1 MSKKTL
7 TNKKSSHKKSL
18 SRITSQES
26 SENVEPNVSAK
37 DIDMIS
43 RQALS
48 AIENNYK
55 QILEMQD
62 KILSAPAMNGGFT
75 TLLYKVENIEH
86 SQGQLVE
93 KVDQIHDVLYEPDT
107 GLYARIKNVENASIS
122 PETLNHIEKD
132 VQEIK
137 IWKTSKE
144 KMSEKDDVHEIQQTK
159 LIQQHDELLNDL
171 NDSIKKYN
179 AAIKWIVV
187 SMGGGIVSMI
197 IKLVYDYLSGHVK
210 IV

>member
-7 TNKKSSHKKSL
+7 TNKKNSHKKSL
-18 SRITSQES
+18 NHPASQGLP
-26 SENVEPNVSAK
+26 ENIDSTVSAK

-43 RQALS
+43 RQALN

-62 KILSAPAMNGGFT
+62 RILSAPAMNGGFT

-86 SQGQLVE
+86 SQSQLVE

-107 GLYARIKNVENASIS
+107 GLYARIKNVENATIP
-122 PETLNHIEKD
+122 PEALNHLEKD

-144 KMSEKDDVHEIQQTK
+144 KMSEKDDEHETQQSK
-159 LIQQHDELLNDL
+159 LIQQHDVLLNDL
-171 NDSIKKYN
+171 SDSIKKYN
-179 AAIKWIVV
+179 AAIKWISV
-187 SMGGGIVSMI
+187 SMGGGIISMI